1 MVKSLIEWFI
11 NRSLVVNLIT
21 VLIIVVGSISLITL
35 QKEMFPKVE
44 FDVITISTVYPGTTS
59 EDVEKLVTISIE
71 REIRGID
78 GIRNVNALSL
88 EGMSLVYIEV
98 EPDAEL
104 QQVLDDINQEV
115 NSISD
120 LPNEAEKPVVK
131 SASNNSKGV
140 IKIALTGGEYK
151 DLRETSKKLRDY
163 LERKDNRIS
172 LVSLEGYRIDDI
184 RIYLDL
190 QKMNHEEVTLADVK
204 NAIQNRNLNL
214 SAGKIET
221 PTGDILIRTVAEFA
235 TEKDIEEVIVRSN
248 DSGQK
253 VFIKDVA
260 RVERAPVDGTA
271 LQRSQGKEAIF
282 LQVSIKD
289 SADIIQTTD
298 SVKKLTS
305 QFFEG
310 KKRYEHMEY
319 SYTDD
324 LSYYVKRRLNVLK
337 DNGLLGMGLVFLCL
351 LLFLNFTTSVITSLG
366 APIAFMVSFALMQ
379 YLGVSLNLIS
389 MFGLILV
396 LGMLVDDSIIVSEHF
411 YQKIE
416 DGMEPKQAAY
426 EAAVETIEPVTTTI
440 LTTIVAFGALFFM
453 GGIMGKFLWPVP
465 AVVIICLAASL
476 FECFFILPSHL
487 ADFVKLNKK
496 HKETGKRWYDP
507 IMRLYERTL
516 RVFLKSG
523 WRAFFGM
530 LLFLFMLIGA
540 GFVGKTMKFELFPG
554 DDVRT
559 VFVQIKG
566 EVGTPLSNTDN
577 EMKKI
582 EKIAMDDLKLGVEY
596 DQVKTQVGQLV
607 GEFGIKTGTHYGS
620 LVIYLTDP
628 TLRERTT
635 DEIISSVIAK
645 TKKAVVGYE
654 VSVKKVEGGPP
665 KGKPVEIE
673 LMDDSIDTLKEVSVE
688 VEKLLAAQEGVTT
701 TEIDFENGKKQ
712 FVAKV
717 NDEQAS
723 RLGLSVLQVASKLRS
738 VLAGDAIS
746 EIRESDEDIEI
757 KMMLDDQWRSNI
769 KSLDLLYLTNN
780 QGRRIA
786 LSKVVSF
793 EEQPGAFVI
802 RRLNRKRIFS
812 VSAILDKE
820 KATPLSVT
828 IAMKPDLEK
837 LLEKYPTVDYAFG
850 GENKDT
856 KESMQELF
864 KSFGIAMLCIF
875 FILVIMFHSFIQPAI
890 IMLAIPLGMIGVVI
904 AFKVKG
910 IALSFMAMLG
920 VVGLVGVVVNDSI
933 VLVNFI
939 NKKVDSM
946 EDKTLAIIKAS
957 VSRFRP
963 VMLTTFTTVAG
974 LLPVAEAAGG
984 DPFIK
989 PMAISFAYGLL
1000 FATFVTLVFV
1010 PCAYMVYYKIWSRF
1024 TDFQASKRH

>member
-1 MVKSLIEWFI
+1 MIKSLIEWFI
-11 NRSLVVNLIT
+11 ERSLVVNLIT
-21 VLIIVVGSISLITL
+21 VLILIVGSISLFTL
-35 QKEMFPKVE
+35 QKEIFPKVE
-44 FDVITISTVYPGTTS
+44 FDVITINTLYPGTTS
-59 EDVEKLVTISIE
+59 EDVEKLVTITIE
-71 REIRGID
+71 REMRGID
-78 GIRNVNALSL
+78 GIRNINALSL
-88 EGMSLVYIEV
+88 EGMSLVYVEV
-98 EPDAEL
+98 EPDSDL
-104 QQVLDDINQEV
+104 QTVLDDINQKV
-115 NSISD
+115 NSIGD
-120 LPNEAEKPVVK
+120 LPSEAEKPIVS
-131 SASNNSKGV
+131 SANNNSKGV
-140 IKIALTGGEYK
+140 LKIAMTGGEY
-151 DLRETSKKLRDY
+151 DELRETAKKLRDY
-163 LERKDNRIS
+163 LERKNKSIS
-172 LVSLEGYRIDDI
+172 LVSLEGYRVDDI

-190 QKMNHEEVTLADVK
+190 EKMNREEVALEDVK
-204 NAIQNRNLNL
+204 ASIRNRNLNL

-221 PTGDILIRTVAEFA
+221 PKGDILIRTVAEFQNV
-235 TEKDIEEVIVRSN
+235 EDIEKVIIRSN

-253 VFIKDVA
+253 IYIKDVA
-260 RVERAPVDGTA
+260 RVVRAPIDGSV

-289 SADIIQTTD
+289 TADIIDSTD
-298 SVKKLTS
+298 SIKKLTS
-305 QFFEG
+305 EFFDG
-310 KKRYEHMEY
+310 KDRYKHLSY
-319 SYTDD
+319 TYTDD
-324 LSYYVKRRLNVLK
+324 LSFYVKRRLNVLK

-351 LLFLNFTTSVITSLG
+351 LLFLNFTTSVITSMG

-379 YLGVSLNLIS
+379 YMGVSLNLIS

-396 LGMLVDDSIIVSEHF
+396 LGMLVDDSIIVAEHF

-416 DGMEPKQAAY
+416 DGMEPKKAAL
-426 EAAVETIEPVTTTI
+426 EAAVETVEPVTTTI

-496 HKETGKRWYDP
+496 HKQAGKRWYDP
-507 IMRLYERTL
+507 ILRFYEKTL
-516 RVFLKSG
+516 QITLKSG
-523 WRAFFGM
+523 WTAFFSM
-530 LLFLFMLIGA
+530 VIFLFMLIGA
-540 GFVGKTMKFELFPG
+540 GMIGTTMKFELFPG

-566 EVGTPLSNTDN
+566 EVGTPLEVTDA

-582 EKIAMDDLKLGVEY
+582 EDIAMTDLELGVEY
-596 DQVKTQVGQLV
+596 DQVKTQVGQLF
-607 GEFGIKTGTHYGS
+607 GEFGVKTGSHYGS
-620 LVIYLTDP
+620 IIIYLTDP
-628 TLRERTT
+628 TMRKRTT
-635 DEIISSVIAK
+635 DEILNSVV
-645 TKKAVVGYE
+645 KKVEKSVKGFE
-654 VSVKKVEGGPP
+654 ISVKKVEGGPP

-673 LMDDSIDTLKEVSVE
+673 LMGDSIERLKLASDEVKV
-688 VEKLLAAQEGVTT
+688 LLSKQVGVTT
-701 TEIDFENGKKQ
+701 TEVDFENGKKQ
-712 FVAKV
+712 LVARV
-717 NDEQAS
+717 DDEQAS

-746 EIRESDEDIEI
+746 EIRESDEDIDI
-757 KMMLDDQWRSNI
+757 KMLLDDKWRTNI
-769 KSLDLLYLTNN
+769 KSLDMLFLTNN

-802 RRLNRKRIFS
+802 RRLNRKRIFA
-812 VSAILDKE
+812 VSAILDKD
-820 KATPLSVT
+820 KATPLSV
-828 IAMKPDLEK
+828 IKEIKPELEK
-837 LLEKYPTVDYAFG
+837 IIEKYPTLDYSFG
-850 GENKDT
+850 GEKKDT
-856 KESMQELF
+856 EESMQELF
-864 KSFGIAMLCIF
+864 KSFAIAMLCIF
-875 FILVIMFHSFIQPAI
+875 FILVIMFHSFIQPVI
-890 IMLAIPLGMIGVVI
+890 IMLAIPLGMIGVVL
-904 AFKVKG
+904 AFKIKG

-946 EDKTLAIIKAS
+946 EDKVQAIIKAS

-974 LLPVAEAAGG
+974 LIPVAEATGG

-1010 PCAYMVYYKIWSRF
+1010 PSAYMVYYKVWSRF
-1024 TDFQASKRH
+1024 SEFKATKSH

>member
-1 MVKSLIEWFI
+1 MIRPLIEWFI

-21 VLIIVVGSISLITL
+21 VLIVIVGSISLFTL

-44 FDVITISTVYPGTTS
+44 FDVITISTIYPGTTS
-59 EDVEKLVTISIE
+59 EDVEKLVTITIE
-71 REIRGID
+71 REIRGVD

-98 EPDAEL
+98 EPDSDL
-104 QQVLDDINQEV
+104 QTVLDDINQSV

-120 LPNEAEKPVVK
+120 LPAEAEKPVVR
-131 SASNNSKGV
+131 SANNNSKGV
-140 IKIALTGGEYK
+140 IKIALTGGDYSE
-151 DLRETSKKLRDY
+151 LREISKKLRDH
-163 LERKDNRIS
+163 LERKESRIS

-190 QKMNHEEVTLADVK
+190 IKMNRFEVTIDDVK
-204 NAIQNRNLNL
+204 NSIKNRNLNL

-221 PTGDILIRTVAEFA
+221 PKGDILIRTVAEFVN
-235 TEKDIEEVIVRSN
+235 EDDIKKVIVRSN

-253 VFIKDVA
+253 VHISDIA
-260 RVERAPVDGTA
+260 RVVRAPVEGTA

-282 LQVSIKD
+282 LQVSIRD
-289 SADIIQTTD
+289 TADIVKTTD
-298 SVKKLTS
+298 SIKQLTEK
-305 QFFEG
+305 FFSNKE
-310 KKRYEHMEY
+310 RYEHLSY

-337 DNGLLGMGLVFLCL
+337 DNGLLGLGLVFVCL
-351 LLFLNFTTSVITSLG
+351 LLFLNFSTSVITSLG
-366 APIAFMVSFALMQ
+366 APIAFMVSFAVMQ
-379 YLGVSLNLIS
+379 YMGVSLNLIS

-416 DGMEPKQAAY
+416 DGMEPKEAAL
-426 EAAVETIEPVTTTI
+426 EAAVETVQPVTATV

-465 AVVIICLAASL
+465 AVVIICLGASL

-487 ADFVKLNKK
+487 ADFVKLSKK
-496 HKETGKRWYDP
+496 HNKNSKRWYDP
-507 IMRLYERTL
+507 VL
-516 RVFLKSG
+516 RVYEKHLTVLMKSG
-523 WRAFFGM
+523 WRSFGVMIFF
-530 LLFLFMLIGA
+530 LCCLIGSGLIA
-540 GFVGKTMKFELFPG
+540 KSMKFELFPG

-559 VFVQIKG
+559 IFIQIKG
-566 EVGTPLSNTDN
+566 EVGTPLDTTDE

-582 EKIAMDDLKLGVEY
+582 ENIAMNELKLGIEY

-607 GEFGIKTGTHYGS
+607 GEHGIKTGSHYGS
-620 LVIYLTDP
+620 LVVYLTDP
-628 TLRERTT
+628 TQRERST
-635 DEIISSVIAK
+635 DEIISSIVSQS
-645 TKKAVVGYE
+645 KKAVTGYE
-654 VSVKKVEGGPP
+654 VSVKKIEGGPP

-673 LMDDSIDTLKEVSVE
+673 LMDDSIEVLKNASKEVE
-688 VEKLLAAQEGVTT
+688 ILLAKQAGVTT
-701 TEIDFENGKKQ
+701 TEIDFETGKKQ
-712 FVAKV
+712 YVAKV
-717 NDEQAS
+717 NDAQAS
-723 RLGLSVLQVASKLRS
+723 RLGLSVAQVATKLRS

-757 KMMLDDQWRSNI
+757 KMLLDDQWRSNI
-769 KSLDLLYLTNN
+769 KSLDLLFLTNN
-780 QGRRIA
+780 QGRRIP

-793 EEQPGAFVI
+793 EQEPGAFVI

-812 VSAILDKE
+812 VSAILDKQI
-820 KATPLSVT
+820 ATPLSVINSMRT
-828 IAMKPDLEK
+828 DLDK
-837 LLEKYPTVDYAFG
+837 VLEKYPSVDYAFG

-856 KESMQELF
+856 QESMQELF

-875 FILVIMFHSFIQPAI
+875 FILVIMFHSFLQPVI
-890 IMLAIPLGMIGVVI
+890 IMLAIPLGMIGVVL
-904 AFKVKG
+904 AFKAKG

-939 NKKVDSM
+939 NLKVAS
-946 EDKTLAIIKAS
+946 EIDKTKAIIKAS

-974 LLPVAEAAGG
+974 LLPVAEATGG
-984 DPFIK
+984 DPFIR

-1000 FATFVTLVFV
+1000 FATFVTLIFV
-1010 PCAYMVYYKIWSRF
+1010 PCTYLVYYKCMSRVATF
-1024 TDFQASKRH
+1024 KESRVH

>member
-1 MVKSLIEWFI
+1 MIKSLIEWFI

-21 VLIIVVGSISLITL
+21 VLIIIVGSISLITI

-44 FDVITISTVYPGTTS
+44 FDVITINTVYPGTTS
-59 EDVEKLVTISIE
+59 EDVEKLVTITIE

-78 GIRNVNALSL
+78 GIRNTNALSL
-88 EGMSLVYIEV
+88 EGLSLIYVEV
-98 EPDAEL
+98 DPDSE
-104 QQVLDDINQEV
+104 QEDVLEDINQV
-115 NSISD
+115 INSISD
-120 LPNEAEKPVVK
+120 LPSEAEKPVVR

-140 IKIALTGGEYK
+140 IKIALTGGEY
-151 DLRETSKKLRDY
+151 DELREVSKKLRDH
-163 LERKDNRIS
+163 LERKEGRIS
-172 LVSLEGYRIDDI
+172 LVNLEGYRIDDI

-190 QKMNHEEVTLADVK
+190 KKMNDEEVTLSDIK
-204 NAIQNRNLNL
+204 KSIQNRNLNL

-221 PTGDILIRTVAEFA
+221 PEGDILIRTVAEFDN
-235 TEKDIEEVIVRSN
+235 EKDIEDVIVRSN

-253 VFIKDVA
+253 VLIKDVA
-260 RVERAPVDGTA
+260 RVVRAPIEGTA

-282 LQVSIKD
+282 LQVNIKD
-289 SADIIQTTD
+289 SADIIKTTD
-298 SVKKLTS
+298 SIKNLTAN
-305 QFFEG
+305 FF
-310 KKRYEHMEY
+310 KDRKSLSHMSF

-324 LSYYVKRRLNVLK
+324 LSYFVKRRLNVLK
-337 DNGLLGMGLVFLCL
+337 NNGLLGMGLVFMCL
-351 LLFLNFTTSVITSLG
+351 LLFLNFSTSVITSLG

-379 YLGVSLNLIS
+379 YMGVSLNLIS

-416 DGMEPKQAAY
+416 EGMEPKKAAL
-426 EAAVETIEPVTTTI
+426 EAAIETIQPVTATI

-465 AVVIICLAASL
+465 AVVIICLGASL

-496 HKETGKRWYDP
+496 HKKNSKRWYDP
-507 IMRLYERTL
+507 VVNKYEAL
-516 RVFLKSG
+516 LSIILKTG
-523 WRAFFGM
+523 WRAFGVM
-530 LLFLFMLIGA
+530 ILFLIVLIGSFGVA
-540 GFVGKTMKFELFPG
+540 KRMKFELFPG

-559 VFVQIKG
+559 IFIQIKG
-566 EVGTPLSNTDN
+566 EVGIPLDKTDK
-577 EMKKI
+577 EMMKI
-582 EKIAMDDLKLGVEY
+582 EKIAMDELKLDVEY
-596 DQVKTQVGQLV
+596 DQVKAQVGQLV
-607 GEFGIKTGTHYGS
+607 GEFGIKTGSHYGS

-628 TLRERTT
+628 TLRERST
-635 DEIISSVIAK
+635 DDIINAILPK
-645 TKKAVVGYE
+645 TKDAVKGYD
-654 VSVKKVEGGPP
+654 VTVKKLEGGPP

-673 LMDDSIDTLKEVSVE
+673 LMADSIDVLKEISIKVE
-688 VEKLLAAQEGVTT
+688 TLLKKQIGVTT
-701 TEIDFENGKKQ
+701 TEIDFETGKTQ
-712 FVAKV
+712 YVAKV

-723 RLGLSVLQVASKLRS
+723 RLGLSVVQVASKLRS

-757 KMMLDDQWRSNI
+757 KMYLDDSWRTNI
-769 KSLDLLYLTNN
+769 KSLDLLFLTNN

-793 EEQPGAFVI
+793 EKEPGAFVI

-828 IAMKPDLEK
+828 KDIKSDLEK
-837 LLEKYPTVDYAFG
+837 ILVDYPTVEYAFG

-856 KESMQELF
+856 KESMQELI

-875 FILVIMFHSFIQPAI
+875 FILVIMFHSFAQPVI
-890 IMLAIPLGMIGVVI
+890 IMLAIPLGMIGVII

-939 NKKVDSM
+939 NKKVEDM
-946 EDKTLAIIKAS
+946 KDKTRAIVVAS
-957 VSRFRP
+957 VSRFRA

-974 LLPVAEAAGG
+974 LLPVAEATGG
-984 DPFIK
+984 DPFIR

-1010 PCAYMVYYKIWSRF
+1010 PCTYLVYYKIWTKF
-1024 TDFQASKRH
+1024 SKFREH

>member
-1 MVKSLIEWFI
+1 MIKSLIEWFI

-21 VLIIVVGSISLITL
+21 VLIVIVGSISLITI

-44 FDVITISTVYPGTTS
+44 FDVITINTVYPGTTS
-59 EDVEKLVTISIE
+59 EDVEKLVTITIE

-78 GIRNVNALSL
+78 GIRNINALSL
-88 EGMSLVYIEV
+88 EGLSLIYVEV
-98 EPDAEL
+98 DPDSE
-104 QQVLDDINQEV
+104 QQEVLDDLNQAI

-120 LPNEAEKPVVK
+120 LPSESENPVVR

-140 IKIALTGGEYK
+140 MKIALTGGEYSE
-151 DLRETSKKLRDY
+151 LREVSKKLRDH
-163 LERKDNRIS
+163 LERKEGRVS
-172 LVSLEGYRIDDI
+172 LVNLEGYRVDDI

-190 QKMNHEEVTLADVK
+190 EKMNEEEITLSDVK
-204 NAIQNRNLNL
+204 SSIKNRNLNL

-221 PTGDILIRTVAEFA
+221 PKGDILIRTVAEFVD
-235 TEKDIEEVIVRSN
+235 EKDIEEVIIRSN

-253 VFIKDVA
+253 VLIKDVA
-260 RVERAPVDGTA
+260 RVVRAPVEGSA

-282 LQVSIKD
+282 LQVMIKE
-289 SADIIQTTD
+289 SADIIKTTD
-298 SVKKLTS
+298 SIKKLTKN
-305 QFFEG
+305 FFESS
-310 KKRYEHMEY
+310 KKLSHMHY

-324 LSYYVKRRLNVLK
+324 LSFYVKRRLNVLK
-337 DNGLLGMGLVFLCL
+337 NNGLLGMGLVFLCL
-351 LLFLNFTTSVITSLG
+351 LLFLNFSTSVITSLG
-366 APIAFMVSFALMQ
+366 APLAFLVSFAVMQ
-379 YLGVSLNLIS
+379 YMGVSLNLIS

-416 DGMEPKQAAY
+416 DGMEPKKAAL
-426 EAAVETIEPVTTTI
+426 EAALETIQPVTATV

-453 GGIMGKFLWPVP
+453 GGIMGKFLWPIP
-465 AVVIICLAASL
+465 AVVIICLGASL

-496 HKETGKRWYDP
+496 HKRNSKRWYDP
-507 IMRLYERTL
+507 IMKFYEKSL
-516 RVFLKSG
+516 GVLLKSG
-523 WRAFFGM
+523 WRSLGVMIVFLTFLMGSFFVASG
-530 LLFLFMLIGA
+530 
-540 GFVGKTMKFELFPG
+540 MKFELFPG

-559 VFVQIKG
+559 IFIQIKG
-566 EVGTPLSNTDN
+566 EVGTPLSTTDK
-577 EMKKI
+577 EMMKI
-582 EKIAMDDLKLGVEY
+582 EKIAMDELKLKVEY
-596 DQVKTQVGQLV
+596 DQVKAQVGQLV
-607 GEFGIKTGTHYGS
+607 GEFGIKTGSHYGS

-628 TLRERTT
+628 TLRERST
-635 DEIISSVIAK
+635 DDIINAILPKAK
-645 TKKAVVGYE
+645 QLVKGYE
-654 VSVKKVEGGPP
+654 VTVKKIEGGPP

-673 LMDDSIDTLKEVSVE
+673 LMDDSIDVLKNASVE
-688 VEKLLAAQEGVTT
+688 VEELLKKQTGVTT
-701 TEIDFENGKKQ
+701 TEIDFETGKKQ
-712 FVAKV
+712 FVARV

-723 RLGLSVLQVASKLRS
+723 RLGLSVVQIASKLRS
-738 VLAGDAIS
+738 VLAGDTIS

-757 KMMLDDQWRSNI
+757 KMYLDDEWRTDI
-769 KSLDLLYLTNN
+769 KSLDLLFLTNN

-786 LSKVVSF
+786 LSKVISF

-828 IAMKPDLEK
+828 KDIKADLEK
-837 LLEKYPTVDYAFG
+837 VLEKYPTVDYSFG

-856 KESMQELF
+856 KESMQGLL

-875 FILVIMFHSFIQPAI
+875 FILVIMFHSFAQPLI

-939 NKKVDSM
+939 NKKVGEMQDA
-946 EDKTLAIIKAS
+946 TNAIIVAS
-957 VSRFRP
+957 VSRFRA
-963 VMLTTFTTVAG
+963 VILTTLTTVAG

-984 DPFIK
+984 DPFIR

-1010 PCAYMVYYKIWSRF
+1010 PCTYLVYHKIYARF
-1024 TDFQASKRH
+1024 TAFRER